1 MSIAATRI
9 QTRTPIFVFGQDPV
23 SQAGLTAQLRL
34 RAELLVVDGADI
46 DDAVVA
52 ILAVDRLDDTTL
64 PLIRAAQRD
73 GVPRVVVV
81 AAQMDESG
89 ILAAVEAGA
98 CGFVRRSEASPER
111 LAEVVMRA
119 ERGDGSVP
127 EDLIGALLQRAGTK
141 ASTQEPV
148 LAEREVQVLRLVSE
162 GFDTAEIAQTM
173 CYSERTIKNVLH
185 EVTSR
190 LGLRNRSHAV
200 AHAIRQGWI

>member
-9 QTRTPIFVFGQDPV
+9 QTRTPVFVFGQDPV

-34 RAELLVVDGADI
+34 RADLLVVEGTDI

-52 ILAVDRLDDTTL
+52 ILAVDRLDESTL
-64 PLIRAAQRD
+64 PVIRATQRD

-81 AAQMDESG
+81 AAEMDESG

-127 EDLIGALLQRAGTK
+127 EDLIAALLQRAGGKT
-141 ASTQEPV
+141 STAEAT
-148 LAEREVQVLRLVSE
+148 LSEREVQVLRLVAD